1 MLQLLIISMTK
12 FIVMISINLIKKTKP
27 KNLKVLK
34 VTDLA
39 DRVISKRMVEDFS
52 FMMIMMQKMR
62 KVLHK
67 NLTIFSLNLKSLLH
81 EF

>member
-52 FMMIMMQKMR
+52 FMMITMQKMM

-67 NLTIFSLNLKSLLH
+67 NLTIFSLNLKSLPH

>member
-1 MLQLLIISMTK
+1 MLQLFTISMTK
-12 FIVMISINLIKKTKP
+12 FTVMISINLIKKTKP

-34 VTDLA
+34 VTDLV